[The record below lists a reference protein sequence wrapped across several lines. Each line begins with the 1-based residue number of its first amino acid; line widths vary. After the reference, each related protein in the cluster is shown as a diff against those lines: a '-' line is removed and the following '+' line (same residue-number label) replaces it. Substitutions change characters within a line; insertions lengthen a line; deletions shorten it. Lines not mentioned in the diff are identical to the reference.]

1 VAQVSVPLE
10 PLSSAEQQFRTA
22 GRDVQT
28 HSAGL
33 KKELRVVDLVA
44 IQILN
49 SVGYS
54 WIGTAG
60 KLGSAHVMFW
70 LPAVLLFYVPSGIV
84 VAHLAREM
92 PLEGGIYQWV
102 KLRFGPMHGFM
113 AAMNIWLFYVLMCAT
128 IGLQIVSTIPYA
140 IHAGGAV
147 IASNKLLIAFSTLA
161 VIGIVTLVAWRGLG
175 IGKWVSTVGGF
186 TTVFLFGAVIVVA
199 IPHWFLGTSVTTPI
213 AISFPAVSLL
223 NLNLLGKMGCA
234 ALSGID
240 TVAVFA
246 GEFRSKDGA
255 GPSANPCGTER
266 PSSRP

>member
-1 VAQVSVPLE
+1 MILKFGIGGANLVPPE
-10 PLSSAEQQFRTA
+10 PPSSAEQQFRTA

-113 AAMNIWLFYVLMCAT
+113 AAMN
-128 IGLQIVSTIPYA
+128 
-140 IHAGGAV
+140 
-147 IASNKLLIAFSTLA
+147 
-161 VIGIVTLVAWRGLG
+161 
-175 IGKWVSTVGGF
+175 
-186 TTVFLFGAVIVVA
+186 
-199 IPHWFLGTSVTTPI
+199 
-213 AISFPAVSLL
+213 
-223 NLNLLGKMGCA
+223 
-234 ALSGID
+234 
-240 TVAVFA
+240 
-246 GEFRSKDGA
+246 
-255 GPSANPCGTER
+255 
-266 PSSRP
+266 